1 MMRVIAGILG
11 ASFLFSLWIVL
22 PPIEDWRWPG
32 SAASDTV
39 QVTRN
44 ADIAGAGEEGTAA
57 FIMTDGTTLEAST
70 DHVLQALGIIP
81 EVADSSLSPFEMLV
95 VDLLRQGLSDE
106 EIDAAVNDA
115 AARGEITVPAE
126 LVTPEARVE
135 TVRLLAAVDAGARA
149 ALVE

>member
-1 MMRVIAGILG
+1 
-11 ASFLFSLWIVL
+11 
-22 PPIEDWRWPG
+22 
-32 SAASDTV
+32 
-39 QVTRN
+39 
-44 ADIAGAGEEGTAA
+44 
-57 FIMTDGTTLEAST
+57 MTDGTTVEATT
-70 DHVLQALGIIP
+70 DHILQALGIIP
-81 EVADSSLSPFEMLV
+81 EVADSTLSPFEMLV
-95 VDLLRQGLSDE
+95 VDLLQQGLSDE